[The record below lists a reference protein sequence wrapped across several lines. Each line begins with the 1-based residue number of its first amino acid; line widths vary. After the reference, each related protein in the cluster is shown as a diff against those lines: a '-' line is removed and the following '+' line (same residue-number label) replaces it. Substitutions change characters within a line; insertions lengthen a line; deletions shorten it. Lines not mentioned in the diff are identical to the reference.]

1 MKIII
6 TGGSGFIG
14 TNLHEKFLID
24 GFEVLN
30 IDIKC
35 PRKSSL
41 EKYWKKVDITN
52 LDEFRIAIES
62 FSPDYIVHLAART
75 DLNGS
80 SLNDYSANTLGV
92 QNLMK
97 IVKNL
102 KSLKKVLITSSMLVC
117 KLGYQPKDDFDFN
130 PSTIYGESKVLSE
143 MYVRE
148 NLPLCDWSILRPTSI
163 WGPWFQAPYKS
174 FFDMIIDKKYFH
186 IGNRGCIKTYGYIK
200 NATYQIEK
208 ILFTN
213 TIENK
218 RKVFYLGDYE
228 ETNIEVWANRIGFE
242 LGISIK
248 KAPYFLVK
256 FLAIFGD
263 ILKTININFPMT
275 SFRLKNMT
283 TNNIIDLSNTK
294 EIAPNLPSNRKN
306 SIKQTLSWLKTQK
319 KER

>member
-1 MKIII
+1 MKILI

-14 TNLHEKFLID
+14 TNLLEKFVRDGYDVVNID
-24 GFEVLN
+24 FQKPRNMDFEKYWRN
-30 IDIKC
+30 IDI
-35 PRKSSL
+35 
-41 EKYWKKVDITN
+41 TN
-52 LDEFRIAIES
+52 FTDFQSEVNS
-62 FSPDYIVHLAART
+62 FNPDYIVHLAART

-80 SLNDYSANTLGV
+80 NMNDYSANTLGV

-102 KSLKKVLITSSMLVC
+102 QSLKKVLITSSMLVC

-148 NLPLCDWSILRPTSI
+148 NQPLCDWSILRPTSI
-163 WGPWFQAPYKS
+163 WGPWFREPYKI
-174 FFDMIIDKKYFH
+174 FFDMIIHKKYFH
-186 IGNRGCIKTYGYIK
+186 IGNRGCTKTYGYIK

-213 TIENK
+213 TIEN
-218 RKVFYLGDYE
+218 RSKVFYLGDYE
-228 ETNIEVWANRIGFE
+228 ETNIEVWANKIGLE
-242 LGISIK
+242 LGLSIK
-248 KAPYFLVK
+248 KVPYFLVK

-283 TNNIIDLSNTK
+283 TSNTIDLSNTK
-294 EIAPNLPSNRKN
+294 EIAPNLPSNREN

-319 KER
+319 TER